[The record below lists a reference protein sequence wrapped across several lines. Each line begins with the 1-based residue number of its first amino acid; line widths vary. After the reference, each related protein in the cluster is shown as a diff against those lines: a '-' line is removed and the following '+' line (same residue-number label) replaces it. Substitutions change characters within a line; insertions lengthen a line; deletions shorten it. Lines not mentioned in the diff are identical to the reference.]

1 MIRILRILAPN
12 PSLMT
17 LEGTNTWI
25 VGGGPSLVIDPGPL
39 DDGHLAEV
47 EAAARGVAAVLLTHD
62 HPDHAEA
69 ALAFAGRVDAPLH
82 AARPPRGGERIRDG
96 QTFRAEGVELVAVS
110 TPGHSVD
117 HVVFHE
123 PTTGALFT
131 GDAVL
136 GRGTSVIDPP
146 DGDLAAYLRSLR
158 RMRDLAPRTIHPGH
172 GPLVLRAVAKL
183 DAYLEHR
190 AERERAILAL
200 LAFGPSTPERLAREI
215 YTDILPEARPLA
227 ERTVLAHLQKLQAD
241 GRVDRDPRDT
251 WRAAEERTCARC
263 GRPMRGRG
271 RLCGACAVSNLQEPG

>member
-12 PSLMT
+12 PGLMT
-17 LEGTNTWI
+17 LEGTNTWV
-25 VGGGPSLVIDPGPL
+25 VGAGPSIVIDPGPR
-39 DDGHLAEV
+39 DAAHLAEV
-47 EAAARGVAAVLLTHD
+47 ESAARGVAAILLTHD
-62 HPDHAEA
+62 HADHAEGA
-69 ALAFAGRVDAPLH
+69 ASFAERVGATVV
-82 AARPPRGGERIRDG
+82 AARPPRGGQRLRDG
-96 QTFRAEGVELVAVS
+96 QTFRVADVELVAIA

-117 HVVFHE
+117 HVAFHE
-123 PTTGALFT
+123 PASGALFT

-215 YTDILPEARPLA
+215 YTDIDPEARPLS
-227 ERTVLAHLQKLQAD
+227 ERTVLAHLQKLQAE
-241 GRVDRDPRDT
+241 GLVDRDPRDT
-251 WRAAEERTCARC
+251 WRAAVERTCARC
-263 GRPMRGRG
+263 GRAMRGRG